1 MSHFTDLAKRK
12 TAGSPVLSER
22 TKISTDEI
30 IARYPDGVTINGFD
44 FLNGKN
50 GRYVVCCFKNDP
62 QRYFNGGKI
71 LTEIFESFVE
81 EYQDKTDGMTFSE
94 AQEACMQDFS
104 RECLKVKLSEGRT
117 KDGNR
122 VTLVDVIE

>member
-1 MSHFTDLAKRK
+1 MSRFSDLAKKK
-12 TAGSPVLSER
+12 TAGSPILSER

-30 IARYPDGVTINGFD
+30 VARYPDGITINGFD

-62 QRYFNGGKI
+62 GRYFNGGKI
-71 LTEIFESFVE
+71 LTDIFESFVA
-81 EYQDKTDGMTFSE
+81 EYKTDENTFNE
-94 AQEACMQDFS
+94 ALDACMKDFGAVG
-104 RECLKVKLSEGRT
+104 LKVKLSDGRT

-122 VTLVDVIE
+122 VTLVEVLE

>member
-1 MSHFTDLAKRK
+1 MSRFTDLAKKK

-30 IARYPDGVTINGFD
+30 IARYPNGVTINGFD

-50 GRYVVCCFKNDP
+50 GRYVVCCFREDP
-62 QRYFNGGKI
+62 GRYFNGGKI
-71 LTEIFESFVE
+71 LSEIFESFVA
-81 EYQDKTDGMTFSE
+81 EYKTEDNTLE
-94 AQEACMQDFS
+94 AAYEACAADFG
-104 RECLKVKLSEGRT
+104 RECLKVKLSDGRT

-122 VTLVDVIE
+122 VTLVEVLE